1 MRRLLLSAAAAF
13 VLCTSGCLLNIYSP
27 DPNVRVVQLLNQSE
41 DLRNI
46 GYEWQRI
53 WFTDHPSHLTYDRVD
68 GGLQ

>member
-1 MRRLLLSAAAAF
+1 MRRLLLLAAAAS
-13 VLCTSGCLLNIYSP
+13 VLSTGGCLLNIYSP

-46 GYEWQRI
+46 GSEWQRI
-53 WFTDHPSHLTYDRVD
+53 WFTDHPSHLTYDRLD